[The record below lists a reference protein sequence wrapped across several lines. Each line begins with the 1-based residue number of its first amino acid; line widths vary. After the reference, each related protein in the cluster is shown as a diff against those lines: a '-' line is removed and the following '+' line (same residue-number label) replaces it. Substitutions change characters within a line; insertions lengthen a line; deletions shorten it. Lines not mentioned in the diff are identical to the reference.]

1 MILLGVSK
9 YNKTVID
16 TKQKE
21 SEEELKP
28 FIKRL
33 DECFL
38 IVKLDNNYNLIEV
51 IKGETTQEDI
61 DKELIRYKEV
71 KESELLKNKL

>member
-9 YNKTVID
+9 YNKTIID

-38 IVKLDNNYNLIEV
+38 IVKLDNNYNIIEV

-61 DKELIRYKEV
+61 DKELIRYKEI
-71 KESELLKNKL
+71 KEFELL

>member
-9 YNKTVID
+9 YNKTIID

-61 DKELIRYKEV
+61 NKELIRYKEI
-71 KESELLKNKL
+71 KEFELL

>member
-9 YNKTVID
+9 YNKTIID

-28 FIKRL
+28 FIKKL

-38 IVKLDNNYNLIEV
+38 IVKLDNNYNIIEV

-61 DKELIRYKEV
+61 NKELIRYKEV
-71 KESELLKNKL
+71 KNSELL

>member
-1 MILLGVSK
+1 MILLGVNK
-9 YNKTVID
+9 YNKTIID

-21 SEEELKP
+21 TEEELKP
-28 FIKRL
+28 FVKRL

-61 DKELIRYKEV
+61 NKELIRYKEV
-71 KESELLKNKL
+71 KESKLL

>member
-1 MILLGVSK
+1 MILLGVNK
-9 YNKTVID
+9 YNKTIID

-71 KESELLKNKL
+71 KESKLL

>member
-9 YNKTVID
+9 YNKTIID

-21 SEEELKP
+21 TEEELKP
-28 FIKRL
+28 FVKRL

-38 IVKLDNNYNLIEV
+38 IVKLDNNYNIIEV

-61 DKELIRYKEV
+61 NKELIRYKEV
-71 KESELLKNKL
+71 KESKLL

>member
-9 YNKTVID
+9 YNKTIID

-33 DECFL
+33 DECYF
-38 IVKLDNNYNLIEV
+38 IAKLDNDYNPIEI

-71 KESELLKNKL
+71 KESKLL

>member
-21 SEEELKP
+21 SEEELEP

-61 DKELIRYKEV
+61 NKELIRYKEV
-71 KESELLKNKL
+71 KESKLL

>member
-9 YNKTVID
+9 YNKTIID

-21 SEEELKP
+21 LEEELKP

-61 DKELIRYKEV
+61 NKELIRYKEL
-71 KESELLKNKL
+71 KESKLL

>member
-9 YNKTVID
+9 YNKTIID

-61 DKELIRYKEV
+61 NKELIRYKEL
-71 KESELLKNKL
+71 KEFKLL

>member
-1 MILLGVSK
+1 MILLGVNK
-9 YNKTVID
+9 YNKTIID

-21 SEEELKP
+21 TEEELKP

-61 DKELIRYKEV
+61 NKELIRYKEV
-71 KESELLKNKL
+71 KEFKLL

>member
-9 YNKTVID
+9 YNKTIIN

-21 SEEELKP
+21 TEEELKP

-38 IVKLDNNYNLIEV
+38 IVKLDNNYNIIEV

-61 DKELIRYKEV
+61 NKELIRYKEV
-71 KESELLKNKL
+71 KEFELL

>member
-9 YNKTVID
+9 YNKTIID

-21 SEEELKP
+21 TEEELKP
-28 FIKRL
+28 FIKKL

-51 IKGETTQEDI
+51 IKGETTQEDTN
-61 DKELIRYKEV
+61 KELIRYKEI
-71 KESELLKNKL
+71 KEFELL

>member
-1 MILLGVSK
+1 MILLGVNK
-9 YNKTVID
+9 YNKTIID

-61 DKELIRYKEV
+61 NKELIRYKEV
-71 KESELLKNKL
+71 KESKLL

>member
-1 MILLGVSK
+1 MILLGVNK
-9 YNKTVID
+9 YNKIIID

-28 FIKRL
+28 FIKKL

-61 DKELIRYKEV
+61 DKELIRYKEI
-71 KESELLKNKL
+71 KEFELL

>member
-1 MILLGVSK
+1 MILLGVNK
-9 YNKTVID
+9 YNKTIID

-21 SEEELKP
+21 TEEELKP

-38 IVKLDNNYNLIEV
+38 IVKLDNNYNIIEV

-61 DKELIRYKEV
+61 NKELIRYKEV
-71 KESELLKNKL
+71 KEFKLL

>member
-9 YNKTVID
+9 YNKTIID

-21 SEEELKP
+21 TEEELKP
-28 FIKRL
+28 FVKRL

-38 IVKLDNNYNLIEV
+38 IVKLDNNYNIIEV

-61 DKELIRYKEV
+61 NKELIRYKEV
-71 KESELLKNKL
+71 KEFELL

>member
-61 DKELIRYKEV
+61 DKELIRYKDL
-71 KESELLKNKL
+71 KESKLL

>member
-9 YNKTVID
+9 YNKTIID

-21 SEEELKP
+21 TEEELKP
-28 FIKRL
+28 FVKRL

-61 DKELIRYKEV
+61 DKELIRYKDL
-71 KESELLKNKL
+71 KESKLL

>member
-9 YNKTVID
+9 YNKTIID

-38 IVKLDNNYNLIEV
+38 IVKLDNNYNIIEV

-61 DKELIRYKEV
+61 NKELIRYKEI
-71 KESELLKNKL
+71 KEFELL

>member
-1 MILLGVSK
+1 MILLGVNK
-9 YNKTVID
+9 YNKTIID

-21 SEEELKP
+21 TEEELKP

-61 DKELIRYKEV
+61 NKELIRYKEV
-71 KESELLKNKL
+71 KESKLL

>member
-9 YNKTVID
+9 YNKTIID

-21 SEEELKP
+21 TEEELKP

-61 DKELIRYKEV
+61 NKELIHYKEL
-71 KESELLKNKL
+71 KEFKLL

>member
-1 MILLGVSK
+1 MILLGVNK
-9 YNKTVID
+9 YNKTIID

-38 IVKLDNNYNLIEV
+38 IAKLDNDYNPIEV
-51 IKGETTQEDI
+51 IKGETTQEDT
-61 DKELIRYKEV
+61 DKELIRYKEL
-71 KESELLKNKL
+71 KEFKLL

>member
-1 MILLGVSK
+1 MILLGVNK
-9 YNKTVID
+9 YTKTIID

-21 SEEELKP
+21 TEEELKP

-61 DKELIRYKEV
+61 NKELIRYKEV
-71 KESELLKNKL
+71 KESKLL

>member
-9 YNKTVID
+9 YNKTIID

-21 SEEELKP
+21 TEEELKP

-38 IVKLDNNYNLIEV
+38 IVKLDNNYNIIEV
-51 IKGETTQEDI
+51 IKGETNQEDI
-61 DKELIRYKEV
+61 NKELIRYKEV
-71 KESELLKNKL
+71 KEFELT

>member
-1 MILLGVSK
+1 MLLGVNK
-9 YNKTVID
+9 YNKTIID

-21 SEEELKP
+21 SEEELKR

-61 DKELIRYKEV
+61 NKELIRYKEV
-71 KESELLKNKL
+71 KESKLL

>member
-1 MILLGVSK
+1 MILLGVNK
-9 YNKTVID
+9 YNKTIID

-33 DECFL
+33 DECYF
-38 IVKLDNNYNLIEV
+38 IAKLDNNYNLIEV

-61 DKELIRYKEV
+61 DKELIRYKEL
-71 KESELLKNKL
+71 KEFKLL

>member
-71 KESELLKNKL
+71 KESKLL

>member
-9 YNKTVID
+9 YNKTIID

-21 SEEELKP
+21 TEEELKP
-28 FIKRL
+28 FIKKL

-61 DKELIRYKEV
+61 DKELIRYKEI
-71 KESELLKNKL
+71 KEFELL

>member
-9 YNKTVID
+9 YNKTIID

-38 IVKLDNNYNLIEV
+38 IVKLDNNYNIIEV

-71 KESELLKNKL
+71 KESKLL

>member
-28 FIKRL
+28 FIKKL

-71 KESELLKNKL
+71 KESKLL

>member
-9 YNKTVID
+9 YNKTIID

-21 SEEELKP
+21 TEEELKP

-38 IVKLDNNYNLIEV
+38 IVKLDNNYNIIEV

-71 KESELLKNKL
+71 KKSQLL

>member
-38 IVKLDNNYNLIEV
+38 IVKLDNDYNPIEI

-71 KESELLKNKL
+71 KESKLL

>member
-1 MILLGVSK
+1 MILLGVNK
-9 YNKTVID
+9 YNKTIID

-21 SEEELKP
+21 TEEELKP

-38 IVKLDNNYNLIEV
+38 IVKLDNNYNIIEV

-61 DKELIRYKEV
+61 NKELIRYKEI
-71 KESELLKNKL
+71 KEFELL

>member
-1 MILLGVSK
+1 MILLGVNK
-9 YNKTVID
+9 YNKTIID

-38 IVKLDNNYNLIEV
+38 IVKLDKDYSIIEV

-61 DKELIRYKEV
+61 NKELIRYKEV
-71 KESELLKNKL
+71 KESKLL

>member
-1 MILLGVSK
+1 MILLGVNK
-9 YNKTVID
+9 YNKTIID

-61 DKELIRYKEV
+61 DKELIRYKDL
-71 KESELLKNKL
+71 KESKLL